1 MLFLTISW
9 WKLKMESENK
19 KEIEDCKSYEQR
31 CEDTKIT
38 DKVVTHV
45 EISFYFDKIIFPRGT
60 LIYIFFLIVFLF

>member
-1 MLFLTISW
+1 MVVA
-9 WKLKMESENK
+9 
-19 KEIEDCKSYEQR
+19 CKSYEQR

-60 LIYIFFLIVFLF
+60 LIFFFSYSFSILKGYFFIVYLFIY

>member
-1 MLFLTISW
+1 VKTRKRLRVIVVA
-9 WKLKMESENK
+9 
-19 KEIEDCKSYEQR
+19 CKSYEQR

>member
-1 MLFLTISW
+1 
-9 WKLKMESENK
+9 MESENK

-45 EISFYFDKIIFPRGT
+45 EISFYFDKIIFPRASLEGRDHPT
-60 LIYIFFLIVFLF
+60 ISQTGNDGSNP